1 MDEQL
6 SRKPQGEA
14 LERVLK
20 LILTAFKSCEKS
32 IKIFNSLEL
41 LLDLVVKC
49 DEISNLC
56 LAFEVISKVLSEEN
70 SEFFK
75 KHKQDILRLAYIGKF
90 VFLHINSHYHGS
102 KARLYDF
109 FANDIGF
116 KNLMNNLKEH
126 EREIFDI
133 EQFHQDFLFEYSFP
147 NKETILYQELLKNNN
162 TQQEF
167 IKQEY
172 KKLHHKNNFSKSSLD
187 LISEM
192 IEQNHLNIKEGTP
205 LWDALL
211 IRIKFDRFLKTNIPR
226 KHILELI
233 MKASC
238 VNSKI
243 FLIIIIN
250 NNI

>member
-1 MDEQL
+1 M
-6 SRKPQGEA
+6 SRKPQGET

-20 LILTAFKSCEKS
+20 LILTAFENCEKS

-49 DEISNLC
+49 DEILNLS
-56 LAFEVISKVLSEEN
+56 LTFRVISKVLAEEN

-75 KHKQDILRLAYIGKF
+75 NHKQDILRLAYIGKF

-102 KARLYDF
+102 KARLYDL
-109 FANDIGF
+109 FAHDIGF

-126 EREIFDI
+126 EREKFDV

-147 NKETILYQELLKNNN
+147 NKETIFYEELLKNN
-162 TQQEF
+162 TKQQEF
-167 IKQEY
+167 IRQEY
-172 KKLHHKNNFSKSSLD
+172 KKLQHKNNFLKSSAD
-187 LISEM
+187 LVSEI
-192 IEQNHLNIKEGTP
+192 IEENQFNIKEGTP

-211 IRIKFDRFLKTNIPR
+211 IRVKFHRFLKTNTPR
-226 KHILELI
+226 KHLLELI
-233 MKASC
+233 MRASC

-243 FLIIIIN
+243 FLIIIN
-250 NNI
+250 NNFLIYK